1 MDRSL
6 SQGTSG
12 PDVRTAQAYLNL
24 HTATPGIAQLKQD
37 GVFGPVTRARTIEF
51 QRRAGLV
58 ADGVIGPKTR
68 AALLAFQKITV
79 QGTVTPQVIL
89 AFQTTTAQGA
99 VTPQVSLPPVPNV
112 QLPPSL
118 GKLPDIHDK
127 PATPYLQVPDGF
139 WPKPRDTGWQIK
151 KWEFQGGNEFD
162 IPWSDSSPAQISVEA
177 TLLRRLNGKEQEG
190 TLGAQWSSTPI
201 SADGRWNAQFYFKKS
216 ADDLIRNIGPIS
228 LLNPWMMAYVK
239 IPSHSSAVAGVAVGN
254 ETSVDLKKNAD
265 KKTVLSFVL
274 GQGVMLDLVDLN
286 GPKLIGKPSGQFTFG
301 LKVIIEPGPAWKGDP
316 PGHSAP

>member
-1 MDRSL
+1 MDRTL

-24 HTATPGIAQLKQD
+24 HTASPGVAQLKPD
-37 GVFGPVTRARTIEF
+37 GVFGPVTKARTVEF
-51 QRRAGLV
+51 QHRAGLT

-68 AALLAFQKITV
+68 AALLAFQ
-79 QGTVTPQVIL
+79 
-89 AFQTTTAQGA
+89 TTTVQGA
-99 VTPQVSLPPVPNV
+99 VTPRVILPPAPNV

-139 WPKPRDTGWQIK
+139 WPKPRDTGWEIK

-177 TLLRRLNGKEQEG
+177 TLLRRVNGKEQEG
-190 TLGAQWSSTPI
+190 TLGAQWSSTPS
-201 SADGRWNAQFYFKKS
+201 SADGSWNAQFYVKKS
-216 ADDLIRNIGPIS
+216 FDDLVRKIGPLS
-228 LLNPWMMAYVK
+228 LLSPWVMAYAK
-239 IPSHSSAVAGVAVGN
+239 IPSNSSAVAGVGAGN
-254 ETSVDLKKNAD
+254 ETSIDLKQNAD
-265 KKTVLSFVL
+265 KKNVLSFVF
-274 GQGVMLDLVDLN
+274 GQALMLDLIDLN

-301 LKVIIEPGPAWKGDP
+301 LKVIIEPGPVWKGPP
-316 PGHSAP
+316 PGHTAP